1 MAKKK
6 LTVEGIDISIDTDGF
21 ISLTDIA
28 RQSTEVQPAQS
39 IINWLR
45 NQSTLS
51 FLMVWEKLHNSNF
64 NIGHIPNFK
73 ELAGDNRKAVT
84 PKRYIKEMGAIGI
97 VSKPGRY
104 GGTYAHSDIAL
115 NFCYWLSPEF
125 QAYLLKEYQRLKD
138 GEARSLNLEWNI
150 RRELAKAH
158 YPMLKEAVI
167 NTLPAQENKAGFYL
181 ADEADL
187 INKIVFGMTA
197 KEWRAKNPKTGKQ
210 NMRDFA
216 TVEQLLLVSD
226 LQVVDSLL
234 IKWDCDKDLRIEMLE
249 KFAGDL
255 RRHFQESSAMERI
268 KAIQDRSLK

>member
-1 MAKKK
+1 MTKKK
-6 LTVEGIDISIDTDGF
+6 LSVEGIDISIDTDGY

-125 QAYLLKEYQRLKD
+125 QVYFLKEFQRLKAD
-138 GEARSLNLEWNI
+138 EAKRLNLEWNI

-167 NTLPAQENKAGFYL
+167 NALPSQENKAGFYL

-197 KEWRAKNPKTGKQ
+197 KEWRAKNPKTGRQ

-216 TVEQLLLVSD
+216 TIEQLLLVSD